1 MTDHWHSKAKENFG
15 LIPCAYPSDETLQ
28 DVESKTPWQRFEHYV
43 KTLNGNAEE
52 GTEYKVLYLGRH
64 GQGYHNVA
72 ESRYGTKLWDV
83 STYPFQPYLS
93 DPFFSLRFSLSITR
107 GRGIMLIW
115 CHKTGLLGPSRR
127 RRTRKLVRRPSHPHR
142 RTTSPR
148 RRHILAHRPRR
159 RKSPRPRNLLH
170 FPLLPLLANRKP
182 ILFLPRLTRR
192 STFCSR
198 GQGIVEGDQW
208 RAHL

>member
-15 LIPCAYPSDETLQ
+15 LIPRAYPSDETLQ

-83 STYPFQPYLS
+83 SSAHFNLAFLTPSSLFPF
-93 DPFFSLRFSLSITR
+93 
-107 GRGIMLIW
+107 
-115 CHKTGLLGPSRR
+115 
-127 RRTRKLVRRPSHPHR
+127 
-142 RTTSPR
+142 
-148 RRHILAHRPRR
+148 
-159 RKSPRPRNLLH
+159 
-170 FPLLPLLANRKP
+170 
-182 ILFLPRLTRR
+182 LFR
-192 STFCSR
+192 SR
-198 GQGIVEGDQW
+198 GAEE
-208 RAHL
+208 

>member
-15 LIPCAYPSDETLQ
+15 LIPRAYPSDETLE

-83 STYPFQPYLS
+83 SSACSNLKLTLPSPSPLQFPLG
-93 DPFFSLRFSLSITR
+93 LRYYAEMVSQN
-107 GRGIMLIW
+107 
-115 CHKTGLLGPSRR
+115 
-127 RRTRKLVRRPSHPHR
+127 
-142 RTTSPR
+142 RTTGPVKKATNTQIGQTPISP
-148 RRHILAHRPRR
+148 P
-159 RKSPRPRNLLH
+159 S
-170 FPLLPLLANRKP
+170 ANNKP
-182 ILFLPRLTRR
+182 
-192 STFCSR
+192 
-198 GQGIVEGDQW
+198 
-208 RAHL
+208 